1 MLKKLWRRAVA
12 VQERRANYWKL
23 RNMTDRELR
32 DIGIQRY
39 EIRRKLVVLC
49 IFRKFLMKI

>member
-23 RNMTDRELR
+23 YHMTDRELR
-32 DIGIQRY
+32 DIGIDRY
-39 EIRRKLVVLC
+39 DLKRML
-49 IFRKFLMKI
+49 

>member
-23 RNMTDRELR
+23 QNMTDRDLR
-32 DIGIQRY
+32 DIGVSRF
-39 EIRRKLVVLC
+39 EIRQK
-49 IFRKFLMKI
+49 IFR